1 MDNLLG
7 ININT
12 SCRFIQDQ
20 DINTCC
26 QPFGHQHLLLVS
38 TGEAVYQTVSV
49 CRINAHLIDLLIN
62 QSVQFLLIVENTV
75 GIPIN
80 NTGGH
85 IITNCLVQCQ
95 TYDFSI
101 LCQISKS
108 SGDSFSEVPEMC
120 LFSMYIDF
128 STIGLIHTDQCS
140 CDLCSSCPG
149 QSADSKYFTLMKLEV
164 YMMEKSPVCIIFNLQ
179 YNFILY
185 HGFMVLIE
193 ILYRS
198 SYHHL
203 NQLVRIRISY
213 CTGAYQLT
221 ISHNCNIVCDLKNLC
236 QMMGNINHRKP
247 LCLQLTD
254 DLVKA
259 FNLVAGKS
267 GCGLIHNNNG
277 WIKAKSF
284 RNLDKLCFALA
295 DLRNIHSRIN
305 IIQSHSCKKFL

>member
-20 DINTCC
+20 DINTSC

-62 QSVQFLLIVENTV
+62 QSVQFLLVVENTV
-75 GIPIN
+75 GIPID

-108 SGDSFSEVPEMC
+108 SGDSFSEVPEMR

-128 STIGLIHTDQCS
+128 STIGHRSVLLRS
-140 CDLCSSCPG
+140 LFFLPR
-149 QSADSKYFTLMKLEV
+149 
-164 YMMEKSPVCIIFNLQ
+164 PV
-179 YNFILY
+179 
-185 HGFMVLIE
+185 
-193 ILYRS
+193 R
-198 SYHHL
+198 
-203 NQLVRIRISY
+203 R
-213 CTGAYQLT
+213 
-221 ISHNCNIVCDLKNLC
+221 
-236 QMMGNINHRKP
+236 
-247 LCLQLTD
+247 
-254 DLVKA
+254 
-259 FNLVAGKS
+259 
-267 GCGLIHNNNG
+267 
-277 WIKAKSF
+277 
-284 RNLDKLCFALA
+284 
-295 DLRNIHSRIN
+295 
-305 IIQSHSCKKFL
+305 